1 MSYPKHLNKV
11 IAVLNRLPGV
21 GRRTAER
28 FAFHMLTW
36 TPEKQKEFSQAIE
49 TIDQHIR
56 HCTECGCLCD
66 VEACPYCKEGRS
78 NTKVICIIAE
88 ARDAFSIEDTGTF
101 LGMYHVLGGL
111 LNPIE
116 GINPAHLRINA
127 LCERIRKKGVEEVI
141 IALDATLEGDT
152 TALYL
157 KDLLASL
164 NVKLSR
170 LAFGLP
176 MGSAFDFI
184 DGNTLARAFAG
195 RNLF

>member
-1 MSYPKHLNKV
+1 MSYPKHLNKM

-36 TPEKQKEFSQAIE
+36 SNQKQKEFAQVIDSM
-49 TIDQHIR
+49 DQHIR
-56 HCTECGCLCD
+56 QCDLCGCLCD
-66 VEACPYCKEGRS
+66 VEACPYCSAERNASKL
-78 NTKVICIIAE
+78 ICVIAE
-88 ARDAFSIEDTGTF
+88 PKDAFSIEETGTF
-101 LGMYHVLGGL
+101 RGMYHVLGGL

-116 GINPAHLRINA
+116 GIDSTQLRINM
-127 LCERIRKKGVEEVI
+127 LCDRIQSQGIEEI
-141 IALDATLEGDT
+141 ILALDATLEGDT

-157 KDLLASL
+157 KDRLAPQG
-164 NVKLSR
+164 VKLSR

-184 DGNTLARAFAG
+184 DGSTLARALAG
-195 RNLF
+195 RNHF